1 MSKKRKSIKIPA
13 LVDGERLAV
22 TDKEKADMLGRTLAA
37 VHSGEHLSDIH
48 RQQKQQLLAE
58 NENVKEKRQDNR
70 SALDVEFTM
79 SELKIAL
86 QGTGYTAPGQDQLC
100 YAMFRQLP
108 METMTMV
115 LSLFNT
121 IWREGDMPSLW
132 KTAVVLPF
140 NKPGKDTA

>member
-1 MSKKRKSIKIPA
+1 MFKRMSWKRKSIQIPA

-22 TDKEKADMLGRTLAA
+22 TDKENADMLGRTLAA
-37 VHSGEHLSDIH
+37 VGLHSGEHLSDIH

-86 QGTGYTAPGQDQLC
+86 QDIQPQDKTS
-100 YAMFRQLP
+100 YAMLC
-108 METMTMV
+108 
-115 LSLFNT
+115 LDSY
-121 IWREGDMPSLW
+121 LW
-132 KTAVVLPF
+132 KL
-140 NKPGKDTA
+140 